1 MVLVSTQRTRGLFF
15 YGSKMKAAL
24 LDLKPPQSV
33 LQRISSETW
42 DLALIG
48 SYWLI
53 FHPNPRPV
61 ESDMLVV
68 NYGRTL
74 ILEAGWAL

>member
-1 MVLVSTQRTRGLFF
+1 
-15 YGSKMKAAL
+15 MKEAL
-24 LDLKPPQSV
+24 LDLTSSQPV

-48 SYWLI
+48 SYRLI
-53 FHPNPRPV
+53 FHPNLWPV

-68 NYGRTL
+68 NYGWTL
-74 ILEAGWAL
+74 ILEAEWALCRPRDKNQRK